1 MTIVFAGYILLC
13 CFDKILSLYDFLYR
27 NTAMS
32 KLKEMRLKR
41 QLKAIDLAKLMGT
54 SRQNISL
61 AEKKGIRNMAAAKRY
76 AAVLHCQWQEIMG

>member
-1 MTIVFAGYILLC
+1 MTILFVRYILLSC
-13 CFDKILSLYDFLYR
+13 SNNIFALGDFLNR

-32 KLKEMRLKR
+32 KLREMRLKR

-61 AEKKGIRNMAAAKRY
+61 AERKGIRNMAAAKRY
-76 AAVLHCQWQEIMG
+76 AAVLNCQWQEIMG

>member
-1 MTIVFAGYILLC
+1 MI
-13 CFDKILSLYDFLYR
+13 FLNR

-32 KLKEMRLKR
+32 KLREMRLKR

-76 AAVLHCQWQEIMG
+76 AAVLNCQWQEIMG

>member
-1 MTIVFAGYILLC
+1 MIVYLFGMI
-13 CFDKILSLYDFLYR
+13 FLNG

-32 KLKEMRLKR
+32 KLREMRLKR

-76 AAVLHCQWQEIMG
+76 AAVLNCQWQEIMG